1 MTTKK
6 VGNETEADPKVVHD
20 ILDKLKS
27 QGLFDQFR
35 KECLAD
41 VDTKPAFQ
49 NLRQRVEGYVSRFLT
64 RQVWSPNMNKNHLR
78 DSLRRQ
84 INQSGMLA
92 TGVERVIEQVVN
104 PKIFHVIK
112 PKIDEVACQ
121 HLNIDP
127 EKRKERM
134 ELKKNQQ
141 KQNLQSLMSL
151 SVPPPDFQQQQTNQQ
166 PTPLPPQSATP
177 FGSPPLMAGFPQ
189 TFTANAWQQ
198 QTPQQS
204 TVGSYPPGMMSFPM
218 AMPLPLAYGMPPQ
231 AFPYMPNPWGGF
243 TMPNIYTKP
252 PGFDTP
258 SSVGSEATVT
268 STNPPI
274 PGVLAQFGVSP
285 AIVQSPLGV
294 SSPSVSL
301 NASVADTPTP
311 PKTSLPPLPPIP
323 KTPPPPGTE
332 EEEEEE
338 EAPVIPKDTPKQE
351 INKALFKE
359 EKNILEDIPLP
370 AMPPTPKK
378 KEDSKQPPK
387 KSDSESVVSDFKTS
401 GDESSQDL
409 TMFTTDSES
418 MDTQSTYKTG
428 DEATSTSQNIT
439 DGETKR
445 PYTFEWNREVDQ
457 MSEMSELSVS
467 SVHTSDLSLFSE
479 GGSNSVT
486 SDLSDDDIPAPCYSP
501 HHGDEQSAQAQD
513 DDEVEENEMA
523 DSQDILPE
531 VIPPKQASSPSDI
544 SPASSPVPAEEQIT
558 SSPSEPGTEKQT
570 QSAAVTLEPQT
581 TSPTIVTES
590 PKVSESAEVTTLPKV
605 SEPAEVTML
614 PKVSEPAEVTV
625 LPKVTESSKVSVIPK
640 VTEMTEKV
648 TASARA
654 ATPGKPRRLISLQYN
669 YSDSD
674 DEETRE
680 ERKARIAREKEERYV
695 QRLQR
700 RAELEARRKDREEE
714 KAKLREERKKSK
726 DSKKEEEIDK
736 DLQEVSK
743 EEAEIQMEVKCPDS
757 PEKKKKKTKAEL
769 KEELTKQKVQEKK
782 EALRRQR
789 TRTRRYTSDEF
800 TSIYTEKKQPFSS
813 QSYEELVVEEMAVEE
828 TIETETV
835 ETDFTIGM
843 MVDITPDID
852 LSQGQEVTSQAQEM
866 TSHGEE
872 VARNSNTTS
881 SSVEFEDSFES
892 PPTPTQ
898 DETVNENQIAVNQDT
913 TSIPI
918 FEVHSST
925 SSGLGIG
932 QSIHQTRSRGKV
944 SDDIQSNSSGRAVS
958 PMSDLS
964 DTVKSDTAGDGRRTG
979 KRKRVNSGE
988 RQLSVDTDT
997 RGKRGR
1003 VRLNSSPTQALTED
1017 LSGKKSTDTEKLS
1030 SKRYDTSDLYKP
1042 HRTFRSSR
1050 RHGSSPGATHDTV
1063 SKAKENKNKVKSSL
1077 DTSPISSRS
1086 TSPVSLIG
1094 QTSPI
1099 SSSSASF
1106 SSSRSPSK
1114 SKSRSRSNSS
1124 SSSGSLHSRS
1134 SKSNAKK
1141 SASGSS
1147 STSSVDEFGRR
1158 KRKNLRMPI
1167 DMVDFGEAARLA
1179 KSSLINVDFGEAERW
1194 VQQQGKRQLCGRGGN
1209 QGRPGHQRGAV
1220 GQQGRGQWHNQGAT
1234 WTFPMEAHPGSSS
1247 PPQSPLK
1254 HFYPYDTIEKSPSPH
1269 SPRPES
1275 PPYPYPYRGRDTPP
1289 PPPPPLPGYSRQR
1302 SESPIYRSGSPGY
1315 RSGSPGFR
1323 SGSPGYRSGSPGFR
1337 SGSPAYRRPSMESPP
1352 HYSQRSPSPSQKRP
1366 HTRAVVQRPISP
1378 DDCIETIS
1386 SSSGSFDDPPSPSPR
1401 SQRSASPSHR
1411 PVIRGHR
1418 PTSPS
1423 PGPVRGPRSPSPPL
1437 HLTSRGQ
1444 RPPSPTNRPITRGP
1458 RSPSPGIRSKRP
1470 PSPPS
1475 PPLRVIRGP
1484 RSPSPPHPALRG
1496 QRPPSPPSRPLTRG
1510 QISPSPIDSPPLFKR
1525 QRPLSPPSRP
1535 LTRGQRAISPP
1546 YMEEVTPSTRALRSQ
1561 RPPSPPMMSQRLRNK
1576 HTAPDRF
1583 SPPPIQRETRRQRPP
1598 SPPPPPRLN
1607 MNKKVKR

>member
-1 MTTKK
+1 MSTTTTGKD
-6 VGNETEADPKVVHD
+6 TEADPKVVRD

-27 QGLFDQFR
+27 EGLFDQFR
-35 KECLAD
+35 RDCLAD

-64 RQVWSPNMNKNHLR
+64 RQVWSPNLNKNHLR

-127 EKRKERM
+127 DKRKERM
-134 ELKKNQQ
+134 EFKKNQQ

-151 SVPPPDFQQQQTNQQ
+151 SVPPPDFQQQQASQQ
-166 PTPLPPQSATP
+166 PTPLLPQSVTP

-189 TFTANAWQQ
+189 AANMWQP
-198 QTPQQS
+198 QTPQS
-204 TVGSYPPGMMSFPM
+204 SMSSYPPGMMNFPM
-218 AMPLPLAYGMPPQ
+218 AMPVPLPYGMPPQ
-231 AFPYMPNPWGGF
+231 AFPYMANAWGGF

-258 SSVGSEATVT
+258 SSAGSEATVT
-268 STNPPI
+268 STNHPI
-274 PGVLAQFGVSP
+274 PGVLGQFGVSP
-285 AIVQSPLGV
+285 AIVQSPLAI

-301 NASVADTPTP
+301 NASIVDTPTP
-311 PKTSLPPLPPIP
+311 PKPSLPPLPPIP

-332 EEEEEE
+332 E
-338 EAPVIPKDTPKQE
+338 APAIPKGVSKQE
-351 INKALFKE
+351 VSKSLFKE

-378 KEDSKQPPK
+378 KEDTKQPAK
-387 KSDSESVVSDFKTS
+387 RSDSESVVSDLKTS

-418 MDTQSTYKTG
+418 LDTQFTYKTG
-428 DEATSTSQNIT
+428 DEDTSTGQNT
-439 DGETKR
+439 AHSKEDGEAKR
-445 PYTFEWNREVDQ
+445 PYKFEWNREVD
-457 MSEMSELSVS
+457 EMSELSVS

-479 GGSNSVT
+479 GGSSSLT

-501 HHGDEQSAQAQD
+501 HHGDQQSIQD
-513 DDEVEENEMA
+513 QLDAEIKESELDT
-523 DSQDILPE
+523 SQSIS
-531 VIPPKQASSPSDI
+531 PKPSTSPLKV
-544 SPASSPVPAEEQIT
+544 SPASSPVPMEDLTT
-558 SSPSEPGTEKQT
+558 SSSSKSETDT
-570 QSAAVTLEPQT
+570 AVALESKT
-581 TSPTIVTES
+581 TSMTTSTEPSVTANLPNVTES
-590 PKVSESAEVTTLPKV
+590 AEATVPPNATETPLGVSP
-605 SEPAEVTML
+605 
-614 PKVSEPAEVTV
+614 
-625 LPKVTESSKVSVIPK
+625 PKVTESSKVLSK
-640 VTEMTEKV
+640 VTDVVEDV
-648 TASARA
+648 APRVV
-654 ATPGKPRRLISLQYN
+654 TPGKPRRLISLQYN

-726 DSKKEEEIDK
+726 ESKKEEEPDK
-736 DLQEVSK
+736 DLSK
-743 EEAEIQMEVKCPDS
+743 EEADIQIDKYPDS
-757 PEKKKKKTKAEL
+757 PEKKRKKTKAEL

-866 TSHGEE
+866 TSQAQEVTSQAQEVTPHGED
-872 VARNSNTTS
+872 VAKNTNTTL
-881 SSVEFEDSFES
+881 SSVALEESFES
-892 PPTPTQ
+892 PATPTQ
-898 DETVNENQIAVNQDT
+898 DETANENQVAVNQDT

-918 FEVHSST
+918 FEVVNPT
-925 SSGLGIG
+925 SVGLG
-932 QSIHQTRSRGKV
+932 QSVHQTRSRSKIN
-944 SDDIQSNSSGRAVS
+944 DDIHSTSSGCAAS
-958 PMSDLS
+958 PMSDVS
-964 DTVKSDTAGDGRRTG
+964 DKSDAGRRTG
-979 KRKRVNSGE
+979 KRKRDDSGQ
-988 RQLSVDTDT
+988 RQPSVDTET

-1003 VRLNSSPTQALTED
+1003 VRRSPSQTED
-1017 LSGKKSTDTEKLS
+1017 VAGNKLTDTEKLS

-1050 RHGSSPGATHDTV
+1050 RNTSSPAQVNV
-1063 SKAKENKNKVKSSL
+1063 SKSEKAKSLL

-1086 TSPVSLIG
+1086 NSPVSLIG

-1106 SSSRSPSK
+1106 SSSVSHTK

-1124 SSSGSLHSRS
+1124 SSSGSQHSGS
-1134 SKSNAKK
+1134 SQSSTKK
-1141 SASGSS
+1141 SVSGSS
-1147 STSSVDEFGRR
+1147 SSSSVDEFGRR
-1158 KRKNLRMPI
+1158 KRKNLKMPI

-1194 VQQQGKRQLCGRGGN
+1194 VQQQGKRPGRARGGNPTRSGHPGRGG
-1209 QGRPGHQRGAV
+1209 AV
-1220 GQQGRGQWHNQGAT
+1220 PQGRGQWHGT
-1234 WTFPMEAHPGSSS
+1234 GSWGFPMDGSSGTS
-1247 PPQSPLK
+1247 PPQSPQK
-1254 HFYPYDTIEKSPSPH
+1254 HFYTFEHQMPIEKPTSPH
-1269 SPRPES
+1269 SQFSKEDTPPHGWQNTSPPHRRVPRPES

-1289 PPPPPLPGYSRQR
+1289 LPGYSRQR
-1302 SESPIYRSGSPGY
+1302 SESPVYRSGSPGY
-1315 RSGSPGFR
+1315 
-1323 SGSPGYRSGSPGFR
+1323 R

-1352 HYSQRSPSPSQKRP
+1352 HYRSPSPPQKRP
-1366 HTRAVVQRPISP
+1366 HARSKMSPSPTSRPMGHIQRAISP

-1386 SSSGSFDDPPSPSPR
+1386 SSSGSFDDPPSPTRR
-1401 SQRSASPSHR
+1401 SQLSVSPTHHH
-1411 PVIRGHR
+1411 VIRGR
-1418 PTSPS
+1418 RATSPS
-1423 PGPVRGPRSPSPPL
+1423 PGPVRGQRSPSPPL
-1437 HLTSRGQ
+1437 HLPTRG
-1444 RPPSPTNRPITRGP
+1444 PPSPGNHPVTRGP
-1458 RSPSPGIRSKRP
+1458 SSPSS
-1470 PSPPS
+1470 PS
-1475 PPLRVIRGP
+1475 LRQVVRGP
-1484 RSPSPPHPALRG
+1484 RSPSPPHLSLRG
-1496 QRPPSPPSRPLTRG
+1496 QRPPSPSSRPLSRG
-1510 QISPSPIDSPPLFKR
+1510 QVSPSAIDSPPLPKR
-1525 QRPLSPPSRP
+1525 HHPSSPPSRP
-1535 LTRGQRAISPP
+1535 LTRGQRVVSPP
-1546 YMEEVTPSTRALRSQ
+1546 YMEEAIPPTRALRSQ

-1598 SPPPPPRLN
+1598 SPPPPTRFN
-1607 MNKKVKR
+1607 TTKKVKR